1 MTAYQIEERNERL
14 KLITTLLTMSLGVFM
29 SVLHFKLQ
37 SEGILNSTM
46 WMQALTIFTVLAFSF
61 LPAFVIHVRPIWF
74 LLLPVAIWDGF
85 STYLTFKYTSHN
97 TLDVLVE
104 VKSILYGIGVF
115 MIIIIVGYLIN
126 YIKAAAII
134 AMDTTTEDRHR
145 TQMDNAKKE
154 AEKNIQEKILH
165 YEKLSK
171 EDAAQHLAEI
181 QKIQQY
187 FDTQKIE
194 WNAEIQKANEKHAA
208 QQKSLT
214 VDYNNRISDLQNAVA
229 IGVYYS
235 IKYFATFKEN
245 ISAKEINNK
254 MPNPKAQDRIKFDFI
269 TSEYINIINTYC
281 AKAFSPISS
290 NIIHNS

>member
-1 MTAYQIEERNERL
+1 MTQYEIDIQNRNM
-14 KLITTLLTMSLGVFM
+14 KLIATILTISLAVFV
-29 SVLHFKLQ
+29 SLSHFKLQ
-37 SEGILNSTM
+37 SVGMHNPTLL
-46 WMQALTIFTVLAFSF
+46 MQLLTLFTVLGFSF
-61 LPAFVIHVRPIWF
+61 IPVFVVHVRPVWF
-74 LLLPVAIWDGF
+74 LLLPVALWDGVSIYF
-85 STYLTFKYTSHN
+85 TFKYTSGD
-97 TLDVLVE
+97 TLVGLIA
-104 VKSILYGIGVF
+104 VKSWLYGAGAVLLIL
-115 MIIIIVGYLIN
+115 IVGYLIN
-126 YIKAAAII
+126 YINLSMKKQ
-134 AMDTTTEDRHR
+134 MDTTTEDRHR
-145 TQMDNAKKE
+145 TEMDKAKKE
-154 AEKNIQEKILH
+154 AEKTLQEKILE
-165 YEKLSK
+165 YEKLS
-171 EDAAQHLAEI
+171 
-181 QKIQQY
+181 
-187 FDTQKIE
+187 
-194 WNAEIQKANEKHAA
+194 EKHAA